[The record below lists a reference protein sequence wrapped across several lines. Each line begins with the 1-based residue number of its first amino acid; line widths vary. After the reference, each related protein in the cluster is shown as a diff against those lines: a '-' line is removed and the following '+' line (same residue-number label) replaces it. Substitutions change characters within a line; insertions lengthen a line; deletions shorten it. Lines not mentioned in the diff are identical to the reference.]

1 MNWTKIIED
10 AIDYIERNITED
22 LTVGRIAGEVNTSA
36 FYFQRG
42 FSMLCGY
49 TVGEYVRMRRLSIAG
64 EELLSSDRKV
74 IDIAMK
80 YGYDSPDSFTRAF
93 TRFHGS
99 TPTDVRRGGAMLKSF
114 APLHIKLTL
123 DGGSTMEYRIEKKPA
138 FKVMGV
144 AKNFSYENANVEV
157 PQFWNEAFLQSVER
171 PVMGMYGVCFDE
183 EMAGNE
189 FRYMIADDYDAG
201 LAEAK
206 KLDVQEIREH
216 TWAVFPCRGPMPL
229 PLQEVNRR
237 IFSEWLPAA
246 SYEIAEGYNIE
257 YYSNPKDFKMG
268 MQDYEYYA
276 EVWIPVKEK

>member
-1 MNWTKIIED
+1 MNWVKTIED
-10 AIDYIERNITED
+10 AIEYIERNITED
-22 LTVGRIAGEVNTSA
+22 LTAGRIAREVNISA

-64 EELLSSDRKV
+64 EELLASDVKV
-74 IDIAMK
+74 IDLAMK
-80 YGYDSPDSFTRAF
+80 YGYDSPDSFTKAF

-144 AKNFSYENANVEV
+144 SKKFSYENANAEI
-157 PQFWNEAFLQSVER
+157 PQFWNEVFMQTADR
-171 PVMGMYGVCFDE
+171 PVLGMYGVCFDE

-189 FRYMIADDYDAG
+189 FNYMIADDLDEEQA
-201 LAEAK
+201 AK
-206 KLDVQEIREH
+206 KHLDVNEISEH
-216 TWAVFPCRGPMPL
+216 TWAVFPCRGPMPI
-229 PLQEVNRR
+229 PLQEVNRK
-237 IFSEWLPAA
+237 IFSEWLP
-246 SYEIAEGYNIE
+246 SSNYEIAEGYNIE
-257 YYSNPKDFKMG
+257 YYSNPEDFTNG
-268 MQDYEYYA
+268 MQDAEYYA

>member
-1 MNWTKIIED
+1 MNWVKIIED
-10 AIDYIERNITED
+10 AIEYIEGNITEE
-22 LTVGRIAGEVNTSA
+22 LTVGRIAEEVNTSA

-49 TVGEYVRMRRLSIAG
+49 TVGEYVRMRRLSLAG
-64 EELLSSDRKV
+64 EELLSSDVKV
-74 IDIAMK
+74 IDLAVK
-80 YGYDSPDSFTRAF
+80 YGYDSPDSFTKAF

-144 AKNFSYENANVEV
+144 SKDFSYENANAEI
-157 PQFWNEAFLQSVER
+157 PQFWNEVFMQAAER
-171 PVMGMYGVCFDE
+171 PVLGMYGVCFDE

-189 FRYMIADDYDAG
+189 FRYMIADDYVKEQ
-201 LAEAK
+201 AEAK
-206 KLDVQEIREH
+206 KLDVHEIKEH
-216 TWAVFPCRGPMPL
+216 TWAVFPCRGAMPL
-229 PLQEVNRR
+229 PLQEVNRK
-237 IFSEWLPAA
+237 IFSEWLPA
-246 SYEIAEGYNIE
+246 SNYEIAECYNIE
-257 YYSNPKDFKMG
+257 YYSNPEDFTNG
-268 MQDYEYYA
+268 MQDPEYYA